1 MIPVTIHVTIHVTVH
16 QNKHNRILNMYN
28 DNSTCRELNRIT
40 HNKKLITCTMM
51 TIISYLLSLLLVEEE
66 EKEFEL
72 FWWVPGRGSGSS
84 INPNMS
90 RVGSMSSY
98 DTTLLVPGLEKKED
112 SRDDSLLKG
121 RTAATAVTAV
131 TATSELVR
139 EMLPE
144 ENKDNKKKRVIC
156 VSGYQ

>member
-28 DNSTCRELNRIT
+28 DNSVHVELNRIT

-72 FWWVPGRGSGSS
+72 FW
-84 INPNMS
+84 
-90 RVGSMSSY
+90 
-98 DTTLLVPGLEKKED
+98 
-112 SRDDSLLKG
+112 
-121 RTAATAVTAV
+121 
-131 TATSELVR
+131 
-139 EMLPE
+139 
-144 ENKDNKKKRVIC
+144 
-156 VSGYQ
+156 